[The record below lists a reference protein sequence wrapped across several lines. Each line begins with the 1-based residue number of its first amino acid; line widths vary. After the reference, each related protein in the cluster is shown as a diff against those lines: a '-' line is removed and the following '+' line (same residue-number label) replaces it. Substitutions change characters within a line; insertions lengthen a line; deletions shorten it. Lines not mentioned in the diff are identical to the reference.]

1 MPNVSSVKSKTFGDV
16 AAADTASLAALQTL
30 GGAGDMT
37 LKAAAGTGAYNGTNL
52 AQLVDIT
59 CGADVASV
67 TFSVTG
73 TDVNGD
79 AQTETLTGPDTTT
92 VSSANKYATV
102 TSIVAS
108 GSITTQ
114 IQAGILG
121 TGALTGIV
129 FAGRTRIRGITG
141 TSKAVA
147 GSIVFKNTSI
157 TGTSLLTIPLTG
169 AVDSIDP
176 YIPDN
181 GVLFDAGA
189 YVNLTAASVTGV
201 TVYYDG

>member
-1 MPNVSSVKSKTFGDV
+1 MANVTNVKSKFFEPDGVDNDQVSASGSATTLVIADGGPYGNLTETITLTSSADNSGRTFV
-16 AAADTASLAALQTL
+16 
-30 GGAGDMT
+30 
-37 LKAAAGTGAYNGTNL
+37 
-52 AQLVDIT
+52 I
-59 CGADVASV
+59 
-67 TFSVTG
+67 TG
-73 TDVNGD
+73 TDGNGD
-79 AQTETLTGPDTTT
+79 AQTETVTGPGAGAT
-92 VSSANKYATV
+92 VNSASKYATV

-169 AVDSIDP
+169 AASSIDP

-181 GVLFDAGA
+181 GVLFKAGA
-189 YVNLTAASVTGV
+189 YVNLTAADVTGV

>member
-1 MPNVSSVKSKTFGDV
+1 MANVSAVKAKYFEPDGVDDDQVSASGSATTLVIADGGPYGNLTETITLTSSADNSGITF
-16 AAADTASLAALQTL
+16 
-30 GGAGDMT
+30 
-37 LKAAAGTGAYNGTNL
+37 
-52 AQLVDIT
+52 DI
-59 CGADVASV
+59 
-67 TFSVTG
+67 TG
-73 TDVNGD
+73 TDGNGD

-102 TSIVAS
+102 TSIVDS
-108 GSITTQ
+108 GPITTQ

-141 TSKAVA
+141 TSKASA

-169 AVDSIDP
+169 AVSSIDP

-189 YVNLTAASVTGV
+189 YINLTAADVTGV

>member
-1 MPNVSSVKSKTFGDV
+1 MANVSAVKAKYFEPDGVDDDQVSASGSATTLVIADGGPYGNLTETITLTSSADNSGITF
-16 AAADTASLAALQTL
+16 
-30 GGAGDMT
+30 
-37 LKAAAGTGAYNGTNL
+37 
-52 AQLVDIT
+52 DI
-59 CGADVASV
+59 
-67 TFSVTG
+67 TG
-73 TDVNGD
+73 TDGNGD

-108 GSITTQ
+108 GPITTQ

-141 TSKAVA
+141 TSKASA

-169 AVDSIDP
+169 AVSSIDP

-189 YVNLTAASVTGV
+189 YVNLTAADVTGV

>member
-1 MPNVSSVKSKTFGDV
+1 MANVSHVKAKFFEPDGVD
-16 AAADTASLAALQTL
+16 ADQVSASGSATTL
-30 GGAGDMT
+30 VIADGGPYGNLTETIT
-37 LKAAAGTGAYNGTNL
+37 LFSS
-52 AQLVDIT
+52 
-59 CGADVASV
+59 ADNRGNDF
-67 TFSVTG
+67 TITG
-73 TDVNGD
+73 TDGNGD
-79 AQTETLTGPDTTT
+79 AQTEVLTGPNAAST
-92 VSSANKYATV
+92 VNSVNKYATI
-102 TSIVAS
+102 TSIVSDGA
-108 GSITTQ
+108 IATD

-147 GSIVFKNTSI
+147 GNIVFKNTSI

-169 AVDSIDP
+169 AVDTIDP

-181 GVLFDAGA
+181 GVLFKAGA

>member
-1 MPNVSSVKSKTFGDV
+1 MSAS
-16 AAADTASLAALQTL
+16 AAATTLAIADGGPYGNLTETITL
-30 GGAGDMT
+30 YSSANNSG
-37 LKAAAGTGAYNGTNL
+37 
-52 AQLVDIT
+52 IT
-59 CGADVASV
+59 FTIV
-67 TFSVTG
+67 G
-73 TDVNGD
+73 TDGNGD
-79 AQTETLTGPDTTT
+79 AKTEAGLTGPNAGT
-92 VSSANKYATV
+92 VNFAGKYATV

-108 GSITTQ
+108 AGITTD

-141 TSKAVA
+141 TSKASA
-147 GSIVFKNTSI
+147 GNIVFKNTSI

-169 AVDSIDP
+169 AVSSIDP

-189 YVNLTAASVTGV
+189 YVNLTAADVTGV

>member
-1 MPNVSSVKSKTFGDV
+1 MPNVSNVKAKYFEPD
-16 AAADTASLAALQTL
+16 
-30 GGAGDMT
+30 
-37 LKAAAGTGAYNGTNL
+37 
-52 AQLVDIT
+52 
-59 CGADVASV
+59 GADNDQVSATGSATTLV
-67 TFSVTG
+67 IADGGPYGNLTETITLTSSADNSGITFVITG
-73 TDVNGD
+73 TDGNGD
-79 AQTETLTGPDTTT
+79 AQTETVTGPDTAT

-108 GSITTQ
+108 GPITTQ

-141 TSKAVA
+141 TSKAAA

-169 AVDSIDP
+169 AVSSIDP

-181 GVLFDAGA
+181 GVLFKAGA
-189 YVNLTAASVTGV
+189 YVNLTAADVTGV

>member
-1 MPNVSSVKSKTFGDV
+1 MPNVSAVKAKFFEPQGVDDNLVSTTGTATTLV
-16 AAADTASLAALQTL
+16 IAD
-30 GGAGDMT
+30 GGPYGNVT
-37 LKAAAGTGAYNGTNL
+37 ETITIKSAAGNNSGN
-52 AQLVDIT
+52 
-59 CGADVASV
+59 
-67 TFSVTG
+67 TFTITG
-73 TDVNGD
+73 TDGNGD
-79 AQTETLTGPDTTT
+79 AQTEDVTGPGSGLT
-92 VSSANKYATV
+92 VNSANKYATV
-102 TSIVAS
+102 TSIKSS
-108 GSITTQ
+108 GPITTQ

-169 AVDSIDP
+169 AVSSIDP

>member
-1 MPNVSSVKSKTFGDV
+1 MANVSDVKSKFFEPDGVDADQVSASGSATTLVIADGGPYGNLTETITLTSSADNSGRTFV
-16 AAADTASLAALQTL
+16 
-30 GGAGDMT
+30 
-37 LKAAAGTGAYNGTNL
+37 
-52 AQLVDIT
+52 I
-59 CGADVASV
+59 
-67 TFSVTG
+67 TG
-73 TDVNGD
+73 TDGNGD
-79 AQTETLTGPDTTT
+79 AQTETVTGPDSET
-92 VSSANKYATV
+92 VSSASKYATV

-141 TSKAVA
+141 TSKASA

-169 AVDSIDP
+169 AVSSIDP

>member
-1 MPNVSSVKSKTFGDV
+1 MANVSAVKAKFFEPQGVSAALV
-16 AAADTASLAALQTL
+16 SASAAAATL
-30 GGAGDMT
+30 VIADGGPYGNVTETIT
-37 LKAAAGTGAYNGTNL
+37 LYSS
-52 AQLVDIT
+52 
-59 CGADVASV
+59 ADNSGN
-67 TFSVTG
+67 TFTITG
-73 TDVNGD
+73 TDGNGD
-79 AQTETLTGPDTTT
+79 AQTEVLTGPNSAST
-92 VSSANKYATV
+92 VNSVNKYATI
-102 TSIVAS
+102 TSIVSDGA
-108 GSITTQ
+108 IATD

-147 GSIVFKNTSI
+147 GNIVFKNTSI

-169 AVDSIDP
+169 AVSSIDP

>member
-1 MPNVSSVKSKTFGDV
+1 MPNVSAVKAKFFEPDGVD
-16 AAADTASLAALQTL
+16 ADQVSASGSATTL
-30 GGAGDMT
+30 VIADGGPYGNLTETIT
-37 LKAAAGTGAYNGTNL
+37 LFSS
-52 AQLVDIT
+52 
-59 CGADVASV
+59 ADNRGNDF
-67 TFSVTG
+67 TITG
-73 TDVNGD
+73 TDGNGD
-79 AQTETLTGPDTTT
+79 AQTEVLTGPNAAST
-92 VSSANKYATV
+92 VNSVNKYATI
-102 TSIVAS
+102 TSIVSDGA
-108 GSITTQ
+108 IATD

-141 TSKAVA
+141 TSKASA
-147 GSIVFKNTSI
+147 GNIVFKNTSI

-169 AVDSIDP
+169 AVSSIDP

>member
-1 MPNVSSVKSKTFGDV
+1 MGNVTSVKSKFFEPQGV
-16 AAADTASLAALQTL
+16 SAALVSASASAQTL
-30 GGAGDMT
+30 VIADGGPYGNVTETIT
-37 LKAAAGTGAYNGTNL
+37 LTSSADNSGITF
-52 AQLVDIT
+52 DI
-59 CGADVASV
+59 
-67 TFSVTG
+67 TG
-73 TDVNGD
+73 TDGNGD
-79 AQTETLTGPDTTT
+79 AQTETVTGPDTAT

-108 GSITTQ
+108 GPITTQ

-141 TSKAVA
+141 TSKASA
-147 GSIVFKNTSI
+147 GNIVFKNTSI

-169 AVDSIDP
+169 AVSSIDP

-189 YVNLTAASVTGV
+189 YVNLTAADVTGV